1 MNNENKIIKI
11 EKLIIDS
18 TTLSHNFWKINT
30 FWFHFGVVPKLFS
43 KNALKSHLIKM
54 ITMACN
60 YKSMRLQKHAIK
72 KSIRLKKHMI
82 TKTCDYKNMRLQKYA
97 NTKASKYKSM
107 RLYKACNYKK
117 MQLQKHAIT
126 KACD

>member
-72 KSIRLKKHMI
+72 KLSLIHI
-82 TKTCDYKNMRLQKYA
+82 
-97 NTKASKYKSM
+97 
-107 RLYKACNYKK
+107 
-117 MQLQKHAIT
+117 
-126 KACD
+126 